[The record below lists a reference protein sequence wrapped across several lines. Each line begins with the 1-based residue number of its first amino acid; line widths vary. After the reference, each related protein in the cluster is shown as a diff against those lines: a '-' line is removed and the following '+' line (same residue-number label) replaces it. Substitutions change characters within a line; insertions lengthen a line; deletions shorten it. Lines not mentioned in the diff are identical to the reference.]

1 MLPEQAIEISKVRFD
16 HAKECLRDAKLLLA
30 GESYRSAAN
39 RAYYAI
45 FHAMRAVLALD
56 GVDMKHHSGIIS
68 EFRKRYIKTGVF
80 DISLSGLSSEL
91 SDVREGSDYNDF
103 FIVSKADT
111 AEQVQSAGTFLTAV
125 ETYLRTNIESVRHL
139 TQTVTQTGQ
148 KRDGRNRKI
157 PVNAEFFHLKYAH
170 IIIKIQKNTNGR
182 LLTCMGSQVRVLYCP
197 P

>member
-30 GESYRSAAN
+30 GGSYRSAAN

-80 DISLSGLSSEL
+80 DTSLSGLISEL
-91 SDVREGSDYNDF
+91 
-103 FIVSKADT
+103 KT
-111 AEQVQSAGTFLTAV
+111 PLQSELLGVGHSGVFL
-125 ETYLRTNIESVRHL
+125 IFSV
-139 TQTVTQTGQ
+139 
-148 KRDGRNRKI
+148 I
-157 PVNAEFFHLKYAH
+157 SMFS
-170 IIIKIQKNTNGR
+170 R
-182 LLTCMGSQVRVLYCP
+182 LA
-197 P
+197 

>member
-80 DISLSGLSSEL
+80 DASLSEL

-111 AEQVQSAGTFLTAV
+111 AEQVQSAGTFLAAV
-125 ETYLRTNIESVRHL
+125 ETYLRT
-139 TQTVTQTGQ
+139 
-148 KRDGRNRKI
+148 
-157 PVNAEFFHLKYAH
+157 KY
-170 IIIKIQKNTNGR
+170 
-182 LLTCMGSQVRVLYCP
+182 
-197 P
+197 

>member
-30 GESYRSAAN
+30 GESYRSATN

-68 EFRKRYIKTGVF
+68 EFRKRYIKTSVF
-80 DISLSGLSSEL
+80 DASLSGLISEL

-103 FIVSKADT
+103 FHRFQGGHRRAGAVGRDVFDGGSKL
-111 AEQVQSAGTFLTAV
+111 SSG
-125 ETYLRTNIESVRHL
+125 
-139 TQTVTQTGQ
+139 
-148 KRDGRNRKI
+148 KI
-157 PVNAEFFHLKYAH
+157 LS
-170 IIIKIQKNTNGR
+170 
-182 LLTCMGSQVRVLYCP
+182 L
-197 P
+197 

>member
-80 DISLSGLSSEL
+80 DASLSGLISGASQKPK
-91 SDVREGSDYNDF
+91 SGAVRKYPCIF
-103 FIVSKADT
+103 KKVLLFLWLQMPLQAY
-111 AEQVQSAGTFLTAV
+111 QSNLVLGLC
-125 ETYLRTNIESVRHL
+125 
-139 TQTVTQTGQ
+139 
-148 KRDGRNRKI
+148 
-157 PVNAEFFHLKYAH
+157 YA
-170 IIIKIQKNTNGR
+170 
-182 LLTCMGSQVRVLYCP
+182 
-197 P
+197 